1 MAEGRDVAKD
11 VTPTNPRPI
20 GLCTGG
26 IINVCGGSGPS
37 PECALYLRSMTLYNL
52 GTADP
57 AVIVQG
63 PDEPLVEAL
72 GNYTSMMWNF
82 AYPR

>member
-1 MAEGRDVAKD
+1 M
-11 VTPTNPRPI
+11 PTNHNHLPI

-63 PDEPLVEAL
+63 PDEPLVVAAL
-72 GNYTSMMWNF
+72 GNYTSMLWNF
-82 AYPR
+82 AYAR